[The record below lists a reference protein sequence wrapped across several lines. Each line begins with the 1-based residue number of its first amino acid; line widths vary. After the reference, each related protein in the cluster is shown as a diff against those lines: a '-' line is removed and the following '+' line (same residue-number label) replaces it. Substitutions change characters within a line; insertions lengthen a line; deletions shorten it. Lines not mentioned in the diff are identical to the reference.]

1 MGQSPTVSLLFH
13 VRMLALMEILCSVDS
28 LLVMHAINVTR
39 QKGANMMIMFAFEV
53 NKKFVS
59 G

>member
-53 NKKFVS
+53 NNNF
-59 G
+59 